1 MVLSME
7 IGVRLKEAREA
18 KKLSL
23 ESLQET
29 TKIQKRYLVA
39 IEQGDFHVLPGKFYA
54 RAFIKEYALA
64 VGLNPDELLEEY
76 KSEIPS
82 TEDES
87 MLQYSRI
94 QRSNKENRRERNP
107 SNLSFILIV
116 TVVFLV
122 ITIFFSAWFFY
133 QKATSNSN
141 SAPVE
146 GENDDEI
153 VYNTGDDDKDE
164 NADNEGQTE
173 DPTEDQDDNE
183 AAKEESDEESSADE
197 PEFSVVEEG
206 SGNSPESILDLKNL
220 DEDVIVNLEA
230 SGDTYLEIKG
240 ESGETFF
247 TGMVTSDQDMEEID
261 VGDEERIH
269 FNVGNAPA
277 LSIKINDVELKYP
290 VDPEGTVHQ
299 KIWVNLN
306 TETE

>member
-18 KKLSL
+18 KNLSL

-39 IEQGDFHVLPGKFYA
+39 IEQGDLHVLPGKFYA
-54 RAFIKEYALA
+54 RAFIKEYAIA

-87 MLQYSRI
+87 MVQYSRI

-107 SNLSFILIV
+107 ANFSFLPTV
-116 TVVFLV
+116 TVVLLV
-122 ITIFFSAWFFY
+122 IAIFFAAWFFY

-153 VYNTGDDDKDE
+153 VYNTGDDDEDE
-164 NADNEGQTE
+164 NADNEEQTE
-173 DPTEDQDDNE
+173 DPTEDQDDDD

-277 LSIKINDVELKYP
+277 LSIKINDIELKYP

-306 TETE
+306 KETE

>member
-1 MVLSME
+1 ME

-18 KKLSL
+18 KNLSL

-54 RAFIKEYALA
+54 RAFIKEYAMA
-64 VGLNPDELLEEY
+64 VGINPDELLEEY

-87 MLQYSRI
+87 TVQYSRI
-94 QRSNKENRRERNP
+94 QRSNKENRREKNP
-107 SNLSFILIV
+107 ANFSFIPTVIV
-116 TVVFLV
+116 VLLV
-122 ITIFFSAWFFY
+122 IAIFFAAWFFY

-153 VYNTGDDDKDE
+153 VYNTDDDE
-164 NADNEGQTE
+164 NKSTDNEEQTE
-173 DPTEDQDDNE
+173 EQADEDDAEKENSNE
-183 AAKEESDEESSADE
+183 EDSSANE
-197 PEFSVVEEG
+197 PEFSVAEEG
-206 SGNSPESILDLKNL
+206 SGNSPESTLDLNNL

-247 TGMVTSDQDMEEID
+247 TGMVTSEQDLEEID
-261 VGDEERIH
+261 VGNEERIH
-269 FNVGNAPA
+269 LNVGNAPA
-277 LSIKINDVELKYP
+277 LSIKINGAELKYP
-290 VDPEGTVHQ
+290 VDPEGSVHQ

-306 TETE
+306 KETE

>member
-18 KKLSL
+18 KNLSL

-87 MLQYSRI
+87 MVQYSRI

-107 SNLSFILIV
+107 ANFSFIPTV
-116 TVVFLV
+116 TVVLLV
-122 ITIFFSAWFFY
+122 IAIFFAAWFFY

-153 VYNTGDDDKDE
+153 VYNTGDDEDE

-173 DPTEDQDDNE
+173 DLTEDQDDDD
-183 AAKEESDEESSADE
+183 ASKEESDEKSRS
-197 PEFSVVEEG
+197 
-206 SGNSPESILDLKNL
+206 
-220 DEDVIVNLEA
+220 
-230 SGDTYLEIKG
+230 
-240 ESGETFF
+240 
-247 TGMVTSDQDMEEID
+247 
-261 VGDEERIH
+261 EERR
-269 FNVGNAPA
+269 VGKECR
-277 LSIKINDVELKYP
+277 SRWRTD
-290 VDPEGTVHQ
+290 Q
-299 KIWVNLN
+299 
-306 TETE
+306 